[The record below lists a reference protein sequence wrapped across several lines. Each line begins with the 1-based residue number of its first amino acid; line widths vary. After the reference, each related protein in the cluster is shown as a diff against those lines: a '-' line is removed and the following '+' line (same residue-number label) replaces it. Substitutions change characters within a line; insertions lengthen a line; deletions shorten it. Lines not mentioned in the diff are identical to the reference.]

1 MKRLQTLSRQR
12 RPLVRTA
19 LLSLVVLAL
28 LAFTLHS
35 LASSGAS
42 FAVGS
47 VNPANVFVAG
57 SLLHTNTKSGQVVLT
72 ADDLEPGMTSQ
83 GTMTLKGT
91 GNVTGAFTLNASSLV
106 NWPISPELSDAL
118 DLTIEDITGTPDTL
132 YDDSVSG
139 FTSADLGDIA
149 PGAVRTYRITLEYP
163 AGPND
168 AALQGATMTLALQ
181 VLGVAP

>member
-57 SLLHTNTKSGQVVLT
+57 SLLHTNSKNGQVMIV
-72 ADDLEPGMTSQ
+72 AGGLEPGMISE

-91 GNVTGAFTLNASSLV
+91 GSVTGAFSLDASSLV
-106 NWPISPELSDAL
+106 NVPSSPELSDTL

-139 FTSADLGDIA
+139 FASAELGDIA

-181 VLGVAP
+181 VLGVTP